1 MYVCICNALSEKAVR
16 AVAQREGGA
25 ASTSEIF
32 RCLGAAPQCGK
43 CVSHAMSVYRDE
55 CKRAASAMS

>member
-16 AVAQREGGA
+16 SVAQREGGP
-25 ASTSEIF
+25 STTSEIF

-43 CVSHAMSVYRDE
+43 CISHAMSVYHDE
-55 CKRAASAMS
+55 RGRAASSQ